1 MQIPIT
7 LLFASNN
14 LHKAAEI
21 NTITGL
27 TCKIITLREA
37 GIEID
42 IPEPHPNFHDNALE
56 KSRTIYQLTN
66 KNCFS
71 EDSGLEVKVLGGAP
85 GVRSA
90 RYAHDKATDQEN
102 IDNLLDTLK

>member
-14 LHKAAEI
+14 QHKAAEI
-21 NTITGL
+21 NNITGL

-37 GIEID
+37 GIKID

-56 KSRTIYQLTN
+56 KSRTIYQLAN
-66 KNCFS
+66 KNCF
-71 EDSGLEVKVLGGAP
+71 
-85 GVRSA
+85 
-90 RYAHDKATDQEN
+90 N
-102 IDNLLDTLK
+102 FDNFKPIKYNFTAFIRFVTF